1 MLFVPLQG
9 LDRSGFRCGEGW
21 TVARQAMISKCFS
34 AAWRQEPAGHEGSG
48 IPREESRCTDC
59 AGGAILPRMA
69 QPQIRPLIA
78 ADRDAALAVI
88 NAAARW
94 YRDFLPAGE
103 LHDPEMTPAQWEAE
117 TQRMTW
123 YGAFVE
129 GTLVGV
135 MGLEY
140 AKDVALLRHAY
151 VRAEYQREGIGTC
164 LREHLEAQVRG
175 VRRIIV
181 GTYRENYKARR
192 MLERAG
198 YTLSPDPEAVLRTY
212 YSIPEDRL
220 KSSVTYEKSL

>member
-1 MLFVPLQG
+1 M
-9 LDRSGFRCGEGW
+9 
-21 TVARQAMISKCFS
+21 ARPEI
-34 AAWRQEPAGHEGSG
+34 H
-48 IPREESRCTDC
+48 T
-59 AGGAILPRMA
+59 LT
-69 QPQIRPLIA
+69 A
-78 ADRDAALAVI
+78 ADRNAALAVI

-94 YRDFLPAGE
+94 YRDFLPAE
-103 LHDPEMTPAQWEAE
+103 EFHDPEMTPAQWEAE
-117 TQRMTW
+117 AQRITW
-123 YGAFVE
+123 YGAFIE
-129 GTLVGV
+129 GALVGV

-140 AKDVALLRHAY
+140 VKDAVLLRHAY
-151 VRAEYQREGIGTC
+151 VLAEHQRGGIGTR

-212 YSIPEDRL
+212 YSIPDDRL

>member
-1 MLFVPLQG
+1 M
-9 LDRSGFRCGEGW
+9 
-21 TVARQAMISKCFS
+21 ARP
-34 AAWRQEPAGHEGSG
+34 E
-48 IPREESRCTDC
+48 
-59 AGGAILPRMA
+59 
-69 QPQIRPLIA
+69 IRTLTA
-78 ADRDAALAVI
+78 ADRNAALAVI

-94 YRDFLPAGE
+94 YRDFLPAE
-103 LHDPEMTPAQWEAE
+103 EFHDPEMTPAQWEAE
-117 TQRMTW
+117 AQRITW
-123 YGAFVE
+123 YGAFIE
-129 GTLVGV
+129 GALVGV

-140 AKDVALLRHAY
+140 VKDAVLLRHAY
-151 VRAEYQREGIGTC
+151 VLAEHQRGGIGTR

-212 YSIPEDRL
+212 YSIPDDRL